1 MPSES
6 NGCDCDTCTDRFAEI
21 READDDAKA
30 ALIER
35 AEAFGVRL
43 INMSY
48 IDEMSVSLADITKLL
63 DLIERKP

>member
-6 NGCDCDTCTDRFAEI
+6 NGCSGSPDRDD
-21 READDDAKA
+21 DDDAKA

-48 IDEMSVSLADITKLL
+48 IGEMSVSLADITKLL

>member
-6 NGCDCDTCTDRFAEI
+6 NGCDCGGDHPDRD
-21 READDDAKA
+21 ADDDAKA

-48 IDEMSVSLADITKLL
+48 IGEMSVSLADITKLL

>member
-1 MPSES
+1 MSS
-6 NGCDCDTCTDRFAEI
+6 KSCDCDTCNPDRFAKI
-21 READDDAKA
+21 RDADDDAKA

-48 IDEMSVSLADITKLL
+48 IGEMSVSLADITKLL